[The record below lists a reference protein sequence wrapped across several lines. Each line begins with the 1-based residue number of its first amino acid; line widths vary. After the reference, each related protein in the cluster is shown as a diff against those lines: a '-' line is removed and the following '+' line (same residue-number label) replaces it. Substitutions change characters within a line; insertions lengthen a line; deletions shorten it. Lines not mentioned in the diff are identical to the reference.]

1 MNNRVAVNALVS
13 TQENVTKGVLEKLIW
28 GLVLVYLL
36 IKCLDD
42 KIQNIFF
49 KPESG
54 IKESKTDLVPIWK
67 GVFWK

>member
-1 MNNRVAVNALVS
+1 MSNRDTVNALVS
-13 TQENVTKGVLEKLIW
+13 TQEKMTNGVLDELIW

-49 KPESG
+49 DPERG
-54 IKESKTDLVPIWK
+54 IKESKIDLVPNWN
-67 GVFWK
+67 GVFGK

>member
-1 MNNRVAVNALVS
+1 MSSRDAVNTLVS
-13 TQENVTKGVLEKLIW
+13 TQENVTNGVLEKLIW
-28 GLVLVYLL
+28 GLVVVYLL
-36 IKCLDD
+36 IKCLDG

-54 IKESKTDLVPIWK
+54 IKESKIDLVPTWK